1 MNYRPFGS
9 TGLQVSEVGFGAWQ
23 LGNPLWGAEKSDAR
37 ALIDEALELGC
48 TFFDTAPGYSSGASE
63 AALGEGLC
71 KVRDRVVLCTKF
83 GHTAEGESDFS
94 AAAVRPS
101 LEASLRRLRTDHVDI
116 YLLHNPPRDLL
127 EGRDPAVFEELE
139 RLREAGHLRT
149 YGVSL
154 DSRQELELMLRN
166 TRCGAAEVLYN
177 VFHQEPAGAFDA
189 ATVRGV
195 GLIAKVPLDSG
206 WLSGKYGRGSRFE
219 GIRDRW
225 SPEVIARRAD
235 LVDKLR
241 ALLPEG
247 LDMLEAALGFIL
259 ASESISTVIPG
270 AKASPQLRRNLAV
283 SGHALPGEVVRALRT
298 LWERELR
305 ENPLPW

>member
-23 LGNPLWGAEKSDAR
+23 LGNPLWGAEKPDAR

-63 AALGEGLC
+63 SALGEGLQA
-71 KVRDRVVLCTKF
+71 VRDRVVLCTKF
-83 GHTAEGESDFS
+83 GHTADGESDFS

-101 LEASLRRLRTDHVDI
+101 LEASLRRLRTDRIDI

-127 EGRDPAVFEELE
+127 EGRDPAVFDELE
-139 RLREAGHLRT
+139 RMREQGRLRT

-154 DSRQELELMLRN
+154 DSRQELEWMLRN
-166 TRCGAAEVLYN
+166 TGCGAAEVLYN

-189 ATVRGV
+189 ATARGV

-225 SPEVIARRAD
+225 SPEVISRRAD
-235 LVDKLR
+235 LVDRLR
-241 ALLPEG
+241 AQLPVG
-247 LDMLEAALGFIL
+247 LEMPEAALGFIL

-270 AKASPQLRRNLAV
+270 AKASAQLRRNLAV
-283 SGHALPGEVVRALRT
+283 SGRPLPADAVRALRAF
-298 LWERELR
+298 WEHEIRD
-305 ENPLPW
+305 NPLPW